1 MNIVLIYL
9 DFIKREKVGFLMGEC
24 NWDGGF

>member
-1 MNIVLIYL
+1 MNIVLMYL
-9 DFIKREKVGFLMGEC
+9 DFIKRGKVGFLMGEC

>member
-1 MNIVLIYL
+1 MDIVLIYL
-9 DFIKREKVGFLMGEC
+9 DFIKRERVGFLMGEC

>member
-9 DFIKREKVGFLMGEC
+9 DFTKREKVGPSMGEC